1 MKDEMKKER
10 VEKEG
15 LEVVD
20 RGKDEKLDG
29 FKCCWGSLHL
39 LLG

>member
-1 MKDEMKKER
+1 MKKER

-20 RGKDEKLDG
+20 IGINEDVNG
-29 FKCCWGSLHL
+29 QKCCVGSLHVIR
-39 LLG
+39 G